1 MRSGSLSGLISFLL
15 LVLITAGC
23 RKDQNP
29 ETLPDLTIRVKP
41 AKGLTTDNF
50 TIAVEPV
57 TSESDGLTLFYRWD
71 WDNDGIWDTPFS
83 TSSNVVHRFLKPGN
97 PMVRFEYADGKKQ
110 VRTGEVMLLVEQGYS
125 APKPGFSVNPGKG
138 NILTS
143 FVFDA
148 SLTRDDEDSLNQLQF
163 RWDFRGDGHWT
174 VDYSKNPVASY
185 QFSAAGLYN
194 PKLEV
199 KDPAGKTA
207 TFSRELL
214 VTMEDSLIV
223 SDFIISDSLIRVG
236 DTVLLDAS
244 GSKHLRYPNRELL
257 FSWFLP
263 DRVEWTLPVPE
274 KQQIVIFRQKGPAI
288 IRLKAYDR
296 ETRLFSEIAK
306 EIYVA
311 DENLPPKAK
320 IEVGSNYG
328 NILTQFYLSSWSS
341 TDDYQAPSELEV
353 RWDFNGDGAWDSP
366 FTREMVAYHQ
376 FDAPGEYYIGLQV
389 RDLEGLT
396 STDRKRVIVSSNT
409 NPTSFFRD
417 PRDGNHYGT
426 VKIGNQWWMSQNL
439 SFTVPRKLTGGFLQ
453 WICLM
458 EQSRWCDQ
466 VGKLYRIGAVVV
478 NRADEDFVTICPTG
492 WRLPTKDDWETLISS
507 VGGESGA
514 RELRFGGKY
523 DFNGLD
529 LGYASFTVLYKGM
542 MPYDTVYNF
551 KETYEKAWFFS
562 TTEPYDINN
571 ARTDIWMWNTDRATQ
586 GLWVGHGPTNI
597 YMPVRC
603 IKEN

>member
-1 MRSGSLSGLISFLL
+1 MRSGYLSGFSAFLL
-15 LVLITAGC
+15 LVLIAAGC

-29 ETLPDLTIRVKP
+29 EALPELTISVKP

-57 TSESDGLTLFYRWD
+57 TGEKEGLTLFYRWD
-71 WDNDGIWDTPFS
+71 WDNDGTWDTPFS
-83 TSSNVVHRFLKPGN
+83 TSSNVTHRFLKPGN
-97 PMVRFEYADGKKQ
+97 AMVKFEYADGKKQ
-110 VRTGEVMLLVEQGYS
+110 LTTGEVMVQVEQGYS
-125 APKPGFSVNPGKG
+125 APKPEFSVTPGRG

-148 SLTRDDEDSLNQLQF
+148 SLTLDDEDSLNQLQF

-174 VDYSKNPVASY
+174 VDYSKNPVTSY
-185 QFSAAGLYN
+185 QYYAAGLYT

-207 TFSRELL
+207 TYSRELI

-223 SDFIISDSLIRVG
+223 ADFSISDSIIRVG
-236 DTVLLDAS
+236 DTILFDAS
-244 GSKHLRYPNRELL
+244 GSKHLKYPNRELL
-257 FSWFLP
+257 FAWFLP

-288 IRLKAYDR
+288 IRLKVYDR
-296 ETRLFSEIAK
+296 ETRLFSEISK
-306 EIYVA
+306 EFFVA

-341 TDDYQAPSELEV
+341 SDDYQAPSELEV
-353 RWDFNGDGAWDSP
+353 RWDFNGDGAWDTP
-366 FTREMVAYHQ
+366 FTREMVTYHQ
-376 FDAPGEYYIGLQV
+376 FDSPGEYYIGLQV
-389 RDLEGLT
+389 RDEERLT

-426 VKIGNQWWMSQNL
+426 VKIGDQWWMSQNL
-439 SFTVPRKLTGGFLQ
+439 NFIVPQKLTGGFLQ

-478 NRADEDFVTICPTG
+478 NRADDEFVTICPTG
-492 WRLPTKDDWETLISS
+492 WRLPTKDDWETLITT

-514 RELRFGGKY
+514 RELRIGGKY

-529 LGYASFTVLYKGM
+529 LGYATFTVLYSGFS
-542 MPYDTVYNF
+542 PYDTVYNF

-571 ARTDIWMWNTDRATQ
+571 LRTDIWMWNTDRATQ

-603 IKEN
+603 VKEN